1 MHYYNDMLD
10 ENSPI
15 LEQNEKIKLPLK
27 KHQLAGI
34 YKACRM
40 EQDEKIYHNDETNEN
55 SYYEITTNIGIIGE
69 KVGYGKTITALSIVA
84 HSPVNRI
91 KINNSSLKSYNT
103 QVKIK
108 QGDTIKNSVIVS
120 NIEKYNTDVIRSK
133 YINTTLVIVPR
144 GPVYTQWVKSIQNDT
159 KLSVL
164 LLDDIRIIKK
174 IEKPNDSNI
183 ARIKKYFERFDL
195 ILIKNTTLRKFMN
208 YMEHDSYFIKYW
220 ARVIVDE
227 AHDILMSIGNISFL
241 YKWLISATYT
251 NLLNI
256 RYCVNANVYLIREL
270 IKNELNH
277 ILIKSQDSFIKK
289 SFDLPPIIEKN
300 YKCKML
306 NRLSIIRPYLSRS
319 QIERL
324 NASDLLGIMREIGG
338 NVATENGIIECFTN
352 KLNKDL
358 HNKKCEKDMIGMMSL
373 TDQEKEQ
380 RTESIDKCIINLENK
395 IKDLTQRISN
405 IEDKSCAICLD
416 NLTNPLILN
425 CAHSYCA
432 TCIMMWIR
440 TNKKCPECRNEIN
453 ISDTTFI
460 TNTIVNNTEP
470 KTKIKSK
477 ENTLIDIINTKPDG
491 KFLIFS
497 KIENGFSSIIN
508 NLNNHD
514 ISFTEIKGTTGCM
527 NNILDRFR
535 NGEIKVILLNT
546 NYAGSGIDISFAT
559 DVIIYH
565 SMNNERT
572 QAIGRAHRVGRT
584 KPLYVHTLLYEEEY
598 NDENINF

>member
-1 MHYYNDMLD
+1 MLD
-10 ENSPI
+10 EESPI
-15 LEQNEKIKLPLK
+15 IEQNEKIRLPLK

-34 YKACRM
+34 CKAYKM
-40 EQDEKIYHNDETNEN
+40 EQEEKIYHNDELNEN

-69 KVGYGKTITALSIVA
+69 KVGYGKTITALAIIA
-84 HSPVNRI
+84 HSPINTL

-108 QGDTIKNSVIVS
+108 PTDVIKNAAIIS
-120 NIEKYNTDVIRSK
+120 NIQKYDTEVIRSK

-144 GPVYTQWVKSIQNDT
+144 GPVYTQWVRSIQNDS

-174 IEKPNDSNI
+174 IEKPNDNNI
-183 ARIKKYFERFDL
+183 ERIKKYFERFDL
-195 ILIKNTTLRKFMN
+195 VLIKNTTLRKFMN
-208 YMEHDSYFIKYW
+208 YMEHDSFFIKYW

-256 RYCVNANVYLIREL
+256 RYCVNANIYLIREL

-277 ILIKSQDSFIKK
+277 ILIKSKDSFIKK
-289 SFDLPPIIEKN
+289 SFDLPPIIEKT

-306 NRLSIIRPYLSRS
+306 NRLSAIRPYLSRS

-358 HNKKCEKDMIGMMSL
+358 HNKKCEKNMIEYMALS
-373 TDQEKEQ
+373 DEEKEQ
-380 RTESIDKCIINLENK
+380 RYESINRIISSLESK
-395 IKDLTQRISN
+395 IEDLTVRISN
-405 IEDKSCAICLD
+405 ISDKNCAICLD

-425 CAHSYCA
+425 CTHSYCA
-432 TCIMMWIR
+432 SCIMMWIR
-440 TNKKCPECRNEIN
+440 TNKKCPECRKEID
-453 ISDTTFI
+453 ISDTTLI
-460 TNTIVNNTEP
+460 TNNTITSP
-470 KTKIKSK
+470 IDKSKIKSK
-477 ENTLIDIINTKPDG
+477 ENTLIDIINNKQEG

-497 KIENGFSSIIN
+497 KIENGFSNIIN

-514 ISFTEIKGTTGCM
+514 ISYTEIKGTTSCM
-527 NNILDRFR
+527 NNILERFR
-535 NGEIKVILLNT
+535 KGEVKVILLNT

-584 KPLYVHTLLYEEEY
+584 NPLYVHTLLYEEETQ
-598 NDENINF
+598 DEHY

>member
-1 MHYYNDMLD
+1 MLD
-10 ENSPI
+10 EECPI
-15 LEQNEKIKLPLK
+15 IEQNEKIRLPLK

-34 YKACRM
+34 CKAYKM
-40 EQDEKIYHNDETNEN
+40 EQEEKIYHNDEINEN

-69 KVGYGKTITALSIVA
+69 KVGYGKTITALAIIA
-84 HSPVNRI
+84 HSPINTL

-108 QGDTIKNSVIVS
+108 PTDVIKNAAIIS
-120 NIEKYNTDVIRSK
+120 NIQKYDTEVIRSK

-144 GPVYTQWVKSIQNDT
+144 GPVYTQWVRSIQNDS

-174 IEKPNDSNI
+174 IEKPNDNNI
-183 ARIKKYFERFDL
+183 ERIKKYFERFDL
-195 ILIKNTTLRKFMN
+195 VLIKNTTLRKFMN
-208 YMEHDSYFIKYW
+208 YMDHDSCFIKYW

-256 RYCVNANVYLIREL
+256 RYCVNANIYLIREL

-277 ILIKSQDSFIKK
+277 ILIKSKDSFIKK
-289 SFDLPPIIEKN
+289 SFDLPPIIEKT

-306 NRLSIIRPYLSRS
+306 NRLSAIRPYLSRS

-358 HNKKCEKDMIGMMSL
+358 HNKKCEKNMIEYMALS
-373 TDQEKEQ
+373 DEEKEQ
-380 RTESIDKCIINLENK
+380 RYESINRIISSLESK
-395 IKDLTQRISN
+395 IEDLTVRISN
-405 IEDKSCAICLD
+405 ISDKNCAICLD

-425 CAHSYCA
+425 CTHSYCA

-440 TNKKCPECRNEIN
+440 TNKKCPECRKEIN

-460 TNTIVNNTEP
+460 TNNTIRAPIETS
-470 KTKIKSK
+470 KIKSK
-477 ENTLIDIINTKPDG
+477 ENTLIDIINNKQDG

-497 KIENGFSSIIN
+497 KIENGFSNIIN

-514 ISFTEIKGTTGCM
+514 ISYTEIKGTTSCM
-527 NNILDRFR
+527 NNILERFR
-535 NGEIKVILLNT
+535 KGEVKVILLNT

-572 QAIGRAHRVGRT
+572 QAIGRAHRVGRIN
-584 KPLYVHTLLYEEEY
+584 PLYVHTLLYEEETQ
-598 NDENINF
+598 DEYY

>member
-1 MHYYNDMLD
+1 MLD

-27 KHQLAGI
+27 KHQLVGI

-84 HSPVNRI
+84 HSPVNTI